1 MEALPYVDEHSRRI
15 AASPAATW
23 AALLHVL
30 RGLGSSTALA
40 SLLGCDPQR
49 GTPRFEGR
57 AGDAL
62 PGFRVVAAETGV
74 RLALRGRHRFSDYAL
89 TFLLEEGLLR
99 AQTHA
104 RFPGVQGRLYRAA
117 VIGSGGHRVITRGL
131 LRQVER
137 ASRAIKAD

>member
-15 AASPAATW
+15 AASTEATW
-23 AALLHVL
+23 EGLLEVL
-30 RGLGSSTALA
+30 RGLGSSAAFA
-40 SLLGCDPQR
+40 SVLGCDPQR
-49 GTPRFEGR
+49 GTPRFDGR
-57 AGDAL
+57 PGDAI
-62 PGFRVVAAETGV
+62 PGFRVVESQRGV
-74 RLALRGRHRFSDYAL
+74 RLALRGKHRFSDYAL
-89 TFLLEEGLLR
+89 TFILEGDLLR

-137 ASRAIKAD
+137 ASQR